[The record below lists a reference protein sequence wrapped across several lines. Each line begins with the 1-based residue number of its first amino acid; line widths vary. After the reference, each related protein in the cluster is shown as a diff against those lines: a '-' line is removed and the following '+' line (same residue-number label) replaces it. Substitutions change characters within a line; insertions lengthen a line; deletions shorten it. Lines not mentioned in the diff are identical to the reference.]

1 MQRKN
6 LSEYLELQN
15 AVRTMQIELQNE
27 AAMQESIRKEIAVY
41 YNMLKEIFTKDWPPL
56 REKQME

>member
-27 AAMQESIRKEIAVY
+27 HAVQESLREQIAVFH
-41 YNMLKEIFTKDWPPL
+41 NMLKEIFTNHWPPL
-56 REKQME
+56 RERQVE